1 MFTELNGT
9 DLHLHRKLWT
19 ISQIR
24 LKWDMVCG
32 SYLQN
37 YILECSVSRNYG
49 NITKCFHHED
59 TSNLT
64 YWVALFQIIPIST
77 HVHMDAC
84 AHKTH
89 KHTHT
94 IIYKYLH
101 DFQNYH
107 FNFWSTFNWDIVI
120 FRASKTYF
128 RRCQRSKFW
137 SGL

>member
-1 MFTELNGT
+1 LFAELNDT

-19 ISQIR
+19 LSQIR

-64 YWVALFQIIPIST
+64 YWVALFQIIPILT
-77 HVHMDAC
+77 YVHMDAR
-84 AHKTH
+84 AHDTR
-89 KHTHT
+89 THT
-94 IIYKYLH
+94 ELYTHIYMTFKITT
-101 DFQNYH
+101 
-107 FNFWSTFNWDIVI
+107 FNFWSTINWDTVI
-120 FRASKTYF
+120 FTASKTYF
-128 RRCQRSKFW
+128 RRCQKSNFW